1 MDKQTPPESSS
12 EPNNNSE
19 NISSLQFQQEIA
31 QLSQQ
36 IERLQGFFQ
45 TLVSGLV
52 IAILITFSIA
62 SWFAYRLFI
71 QEQMSAQ
78 ELRNIAQKEEKI
90 LEQVKQI
97 ESQLENLST
106 EVKEELA
113 QHNQDLAKQD
123 KSLQGYQQELS
134 ELRDRI
140 NRLDTRQKQFTTP
153 VTPTRKPP
161 SAF

>member
-1 MDKQTPPESSS
+1 MNKQTPPESTS
-12 EPNNNSE
+12 EPNQNPD
-19 NISSLQFQQEIA
+19 NIPSLQLQQEIEE
-31 QLSQQ
+31 LSQKVD
-36 IERLQGFFQ
+36 RLQGFFQ

-78 ELRNIAQKEEKI
+78 ELRNVAQKEEKI

-97 ESQLENLST
+97 ESKLEDLRA
-106 EVKEELA
+106 EIRADLF
-113 QHNQDLAKQD
+113 QYNQDLAKQD
-123 KSLQGYQQELS
+123 KSLQTYQQELTQ
-134 ELRDRI
+134 LRDRL
-140 NRLDTRQKQFTTP
+140 NQLDTRQKQFTTP
-153 VTPTRKPP
+153 VNPTQKPP